1 MDWSDVFLGSG
12 IRTTIPI
19 LLATLGCLPT
29 LWTRDINIGLEGIMI
44 FGAFAGV
51 ALGLVTQSVLL
62 AVVLTVA
69 VAGVAGLAFGVLVSK
84 LKVDV
89 FVLGLV
95 LFVFAG
101 AAVAYLLDGIFGVEA
116 NLSDPA
122 IPGLPALVIPGIAD
136 VPVLGGLLSGHSP
149 LTWLC
154 VLLVA
159 LVVVADRRSVV
170 VRRLR
175 AAGSA
180 PTALAASGVA
190 VDRLRILAQ
199 VWCFVL
205 SALAGVQISLGQLS
219 LFTLGMTGGVGFVA
233 LAAAIFSGGRVWL
246 AVLVSLGLGF
256 ATSVTYQFDKNVV
269 PFELTQMIPYLAAL
283 AALIVLSRRGGLSRP
298 ATPYSGRRR
307 AASAPVPAPSTP
319 TNGG

>member
-1 MDWSDVFLGSG
+1 MEWFDVFLGSG

-19 LLATLGCLPT
+19 LLATLACLPT

-44 FGAFAGV
+44 FGAFSGV
-51 ALGLVTQSVLL
+51 ALGLTTQSALL
-62 AVVLTVA
+62 AVVLTV
-69 VAGVAGLAFGVLVSK
+69 VLAGVAGLVFGVLVSK

-101 AAVAYLLDGIFGVEA
+101 AAVAYLLDAVFGVEG

-122 IPGLPALVIPGIAD
+122 IPGLPALVVPGAAN
-136 VPVLGGLLSGHSP
+136 VLVLRGLLSGHSP
-149 LTWLC
+149 ITWLS

-159 LVVVADRRSVV
+159 VVVLADRHSVI

-180 PTALAASGVA
+180 PTALATSGVA

-219 LFTLGMTGGVGFVA
+219 LFTLGMTGGIGFVA

-246 AVLVSLGLGF
+246 AVWVSLGFGF

-269 PFELTQMIPYLAAL
+269 PHELTQMIPYLAAL
-283 AALIVLSRRGGLSRP
+283 AALILLSRGGALSRP
-298 ATPYSGRRR
+298 TTPFSGRTR
-307 AASAPVPAPSTP
+307 SPAESKQSR
-319 TNGG
+319 